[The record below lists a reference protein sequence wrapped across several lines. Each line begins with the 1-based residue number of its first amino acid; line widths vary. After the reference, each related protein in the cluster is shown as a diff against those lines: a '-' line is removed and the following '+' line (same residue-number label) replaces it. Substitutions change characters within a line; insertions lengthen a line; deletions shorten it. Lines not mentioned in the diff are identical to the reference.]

1 MISVDK
7 NVFNLLNDAPTAST
21 VKIFFFIALNQPDE
35 GIFGYRT
42 TKIQLSIDL
51 NLKQTQIFT
60 SLKWL
65 KENLL
70 IQELKLAEDF
80 DFMANPRF
88 VMNNCDQKERF
99 EEWNRRCNLDSARE
113 LRLRRQRKI
122 LQLRKEK
129 KLTSIEK

>member
-1 MISVDK
+1 MISLDK
-7 NVFNLLNDAPTAST
+7 SVWNLLRDAPNPNI
-21 VKIFFFIALNQPDE
+21 VRIFLYIALNQPDE
-35 GIFGYRT
+35 GIRGYQT
-42 TKIQLSIDL
+42 TKIQLAIDL
-51 NLKQTQIFT
+51 DLKQTKIFT

-70 IQELKLAEDF
+70 IQELKLSEDC

-129 KLTSIEK
+129 KQKN

>member
-1 MISVDK
+1 MISLDK
-7 NVFNLLNDAPTAST
+7 SVWNLLRDAPNPNI
-21 VKIFFFIALNQPDE
+21 VRIFLYIALNQPDE
-35 GIFGYRT
+35 GIRGYQT
-42 TKIQLSIDL
+42 TKIQLAIDL
-51 NLKQTQIFT
+51 DLKQTKIFT

-88 VMNNCDQKERF
+88 VMNNCDKNERF
-99 EEWNRRCNLDSARE
+99 DEWNRRCNLDSARE

-129 KLTSIEK
+129 KQKN